1 MAELALTPPTLT
13 VRLTRGEKIAGLLR
27 DTEVP
32 LTAVRQVEVVH
43 DPLTAVRGMRAPGM
57 ALPGIRKVGT
67 WRRAGERA
75 LVSVQKGQPAVRIR
89 LTGQR
94 IDELLIG
101 ADDAEARAAELR
113 AVLPPAG

>member
-1 MAELALTPPTLT
+1 MAELALTPTTLT

-32 LTAVRQVEVVH
+32 LTAVRQVEVVN

-101 ADDAEARAAELR
+101 ADDADARAAELR
-113 AVLPPAG
+113 AVLPPAD